1 MIGTAEIGLSGMHR
15 RRQGWQYLR
24 LFNYYRSFLALLF
37 LVLHLNG
44 WTELFIR
51 QQDYHPRLFFWTAF
65 CYTAACLVFMFII
78 HFRRPGLDAQV
89 ILQTCVDVIAI
100 IILMHASGGL
110 RSGLG
115 MLLVINISMTSQFL
129 QRRVTLLLAATTSLA
144 VLGEQLY
151 SQLFTLQ
158 YKPEYL
164 QAGILGMLIFGF
176 AIITSVVSRRLRD
189 TQQLA
194 DQRNRALRNVVQM
207 NEHIIRNMRTGIMV
221 VDANARV
228 EMANN
233 AAEGLLGNMRIHRG
247 TPLLHVLPGLYERY
261 REWRLSPVAIQQKPL
276 QQSHGLPDIQPGFS
290 RIEQEQGGGDLTLIF
305 LEDASQLNQRF
316 QQVRLASLGRLT
328 ASIAHEI
335 RNPLAAIHHAAQLL
349 AETIENSGER
359 KLTGIINAQVQRLNS
374 VVENVLQLSR
384 QQRGN
389 AETIELLPWLH
400 KFSSEWIASQR
411 LKPGQIN
418 IRIDPVNTKIQFDT
432 GQLHQVLWNLCSNAV
447 NHARMDSASVAIN
460 IQGGITMDSSQPF
473 IDVIDN
479 GPGIDEDI
487 AQQIFD
493 PFFTTRTEGT
503 GLGLYIT
510 KEVVESNRAKIKHIA
525 LPTGGTCFRIYFMQ
539 APDPRNPVIRHQTGS
554 SVQ

>member
-1 MIGTAEIGLSGMHR
+1 MNSSAETELSSMHQ

-44 WTELFIR
+44 WTEQFIHP
-51 QQDYHPRLFFWTAF
+51 QDYHPQLFVWTAV
-65 CYTAACLVFMFII
+65 CYLLACLIFMFSIQY
-78 HFRRPGLDAQV
+78 RRPGLDAQV

-100 IILMHASGGL
+100 IIIMHASGGV
-110 RSGLG
+110 RSGIG
-115 MLLVINISMTSQFL
+115 MLLVVNVSMTSQFL
-129 QRRVTLLLAATTSLA
+129 QRRVTLLLAAATSLA
-144 VLGEQLY
+144 VLGEQAY
-151 SQLFTLQ
+151 SQLFILQ
-158 YKPEYL
+158 YNPEYP
-164 QAGILGMLIFGF
+164 QAGILGMLIFSF
-176 AIITSVVSRRLRD
+176 AIITSVVSRRLRE

-194 DQRNRALRNVVQM
+194 DRRNRALRNVVQM

-221 VDANARV
+221 VNASARV

-233 AAEGLLGNMRIHRG
+233 AAEALLGNVRIHRG
-247 TPLLHVLPGLYERY
+247 APLQQIFPGLSERY
-261 REWRLSPVAIQQKPL
+261 REWRQSSEVIQQKPL

-290 RIEQEQGGGDLTLIF
+290 RIMQEKGFGDLTLIF

-349 AETIENSGER
+349 AETIENAGER
-359 KLTGIINAQVQRLNS
+359 KLTSIINAQVQRLNS

-384 QQRGN
+384 QQRGST
-389 AETIELLPWLH
+389 EIIVLLSWLL
-400 KFSSEWIASQR
+400 KFKNEWIASQG
-411 LKPGQIN
+411 LKADQVRIQIEPN
-418 IRIDPVNTKIQFDT
+418 DTHILFDT
-432 GQLHQVLWNLCSNAV
+432 GQLHQVMWNLCSNAV
-447 NHARMDSASVAIN
+447 NHADMDIAKVEIN

-473 IDVIDN
+473 IDIIDN

-493 PFFTTRTEGT
+493 PFFTTRAKGT

-510 KEVVESNRAKIKHIA
+510 KEVIENNRARIKHIA
-525 LPTGGTCFRIYFMQ
+525 LPTGGTCFRIYFMP
-539 APDPRNPVIRHQTGS
+539 APEKRLPAHD
-554 SVQ
+554 

>member
-1 MIGTAEIGLSGMHR
+1 MISAAETTLPTAHQQQS
-15 RRQGWQYLR
+15 WQYLR

-51 QQDYHPRLFFWTAF
+51 QHEYHPLLFFWTAV
-65 CYTAACLVFMFII
+65 CYMVSCLLFMLSI
-78 HFRRPGLDAQV
+78 RYRKPALNTQV

-100 IILMHASGGL
+100 VIIMHASGGV

-115 MLLVINISMTSQFL
+115 MLLVINISMTSLFL
-129 QRRVTLLLAATTSLA
+129 PRRVTLFLAAATSLA
-144 VLGEQLY
+144 VLGEEVY
-151 SQLFTLQ
+151 AQLFTLN
-158 YKPEYL
+158 YKTEYP
-164 QAGILGMLIFGF
+164 QAGILGMLIFTF
-176 AIITSVVSRRLRD
+176 AIITSVVSRRLRE

-221 VDANARV
+221 VDADGRV

-233 AAEGLLGNMRIHRG
+233 AAEGLLGNIRIHRG
-247 TPLLHVLPGLYERY
+247 TPLQHILPGLYERY
-261 REWRLSPVAIQQKPL
+261 REWRQSSDTILQQPL

-290 RIEQEQGGGDLTLIF
+290 RIEQDQGVDDSSLVF

-349 AETIENSGER
+349 AETIENTGEK
-359 KLTGIINAQVQRLNS
+359 KLTSIINTQVQRLNG

-384 QQRGN
+384 QQRGS
-389 AETIELLPWLH
+389 AEIIELLPWLQIF
-400 KFSSEWIASQR
+400 KQEWIASHG
-411 LKPGQIN
+411 LKDEQVH
-418 IRIDPVNTKIQFDT
+418 IRIEPDDTRILFDT
-432 GQLHQVLWNLCSNAV
+432 GQLHQVMWNLCGNAV
-447 NHARMDSASVAIN
+447 NHANKDISHAVID
-460 IQGGITMDSSQPF
+460 IQGGFGMESSQPF

-493 PFFTTRTEGT
+493 PFFTTRPEGT

-510 KEVVESNRAKIKHIA
+510 KEMIESNRAKIKHIA
-525 LPTGGTCFRIYFMQ
+525 LPTGGTCFRIYFM
-539 APDPRNPVIRHQTGS
+539 PVPEQR
-554 SVQ
+554 

>member
-1 MIGTAEIGLSGMHR
+1 MNSAAETGLTTKNQY
-15 RRQGWQYLR
+15 RQGWQHLR

-44 WTELFIR
+44 WTEQFIR
-51 QQDYHPRLFFWTAF
+51 LQDYHPHLFVWTASS
-65 CYTAACLVFMFII
+65 YLAACMVFMLSI
-78 HFRRPGLDAQV
+78 HYRRPGLDTQV
-89 ILQTCVDVIAI
+89 IMQTCVDIIAI
-100 IILMHASGGL
+100 IIIMHASGGV
-110 RSGLG
+110 RSGIG

-144 VLGEQLY
+144 VLGEQVY

-158 YKPEYL
+158 YKAEYL
-164 QAGILGMLIFGF
+164 QAGILGMLIFSF
-176 AIITSVVSRRLRD
+176 AIITSVVSKRLRE

-207 NEHIIRNMRTGIMV
+207 NEHIISNMRTGIMV
-221 VDANARV
+221 VNSNARV

-233 AAEGLLGNMRIHRG
+233 AAEGLLGNIRIHRG
-247 TPLLHVLPGLYERY
+247 APLLQIMPGLYERY
-261 REWRLSPVAIQQKPL
+261 REWRQSSEIIQQKPL

-290 RIEQEQGGGDLTLIF
+290 RIEQEQGGDDLTLIF

-349 AETIENSGER
+349 AETLDNAGEK
-359 KLTGIINAQVQRLNS
+359 KLTSIISAQVQRLNS

-389 AETIELLPWLH
+389 AEVIDLLPWLQ
-400 KFSSEWIASQR
+400 KFSHEWIASQGLR
-411 LKPGQIN
+411 ADQVR
-418 IRIDPVNTKIQFDT
+418 IRIDPDDTRILFDT
-432 GQLHQVLWNLCSNAV
+432 GQLHQAMWNLCSNAV
-447 NHARMDSASVAIN
+447 NHARMDIANVVIN
-460 IQGGITMDSSQPF
+460 IQGGISMESSQPF
-473 IDVIDN
+473 IDIIDN

-493 PFFTTRTEGT
+493 PFFTTRADGT

-510 KEVVESNRAKIKHIA
+510 KEMIENNRAKIKHIA
-525 LPTGGTCFRIYFMQ
+525 LPVGGTCFRIYFMQ
-539 APDPRNPVIRHQTGS
+539 APNQHKSASNQ
-554 SVQ
+554 